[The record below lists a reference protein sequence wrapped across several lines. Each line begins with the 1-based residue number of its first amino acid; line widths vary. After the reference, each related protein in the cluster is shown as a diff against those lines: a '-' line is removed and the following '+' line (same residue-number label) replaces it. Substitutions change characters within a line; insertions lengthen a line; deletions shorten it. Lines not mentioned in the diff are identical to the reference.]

1 LKGRDAGRS
10 LQGDFPVT
18 SITIYDGAQTI
29 GGNKIFVEEKGKGIF
44 LDFGKNFGKYSRYYE
59 EFLKNRDTRGIHDLH
74 YLGLIPKL
82 NIYRRDLIP
91 ADVSLQS
98 YPKLNIAAVLL
109 SHAHLD
115 HCGNIGLLDNSIPIV
130 ASPMSIA
137 ILKGMQDLAKSSV
150 DGDTC
155 YISERE
161 ACNSA
166 ALVLKSG
173 GAKQPYVGKDFY
185 ATEDISATLTAFLSR
200 KPGQEAKST
209 KKLSPG
215 LLDSYRKLS
224 LPFTVSA
231 FPVDHSIYGSTAYLL
246 EGSHTIAYTG
256 DFRLHGKTEQTTR
269 EFVASA
275 KAAEILII
283 EGTRVPKDL
292 AQVDGFRA
300 TEKDV
305 ENNCSEIIKES
316 SGLVIADFSARNFE
330 RLELFGEIARKL
342 GRKLIVTAKDMYML
356 HALEQA
362 NGVNHLENIY
372 VYDEIIDHEDGKRK
386 WETEVV
392 RIRAGD
398 RYVSPQDI
406 RKSPGAFILCF
417 SFFDMKHLLDIKP
430 DGGTYIYSSCEPFN
444 EEMEIDFKRLWE
456 WLVTFN
462 LAPKGIAKNV
472 TSGEVDIE
480 PGLHAS
486 GHASPKDLEWVI
498 TQINPEVIIPV
509 HTENKQWFAD
519 TFDGVVMLND
529 GDCYEC

>member
-1 LKGRDAGRS
+1 M
-10 LQGDFPVT
+10 T

-29 GGNKIFVEEKGKGIF
+29 GGNKIFVEENGKGVF

-82 NIYRRDLIP
+82 NIYRQDLIP

-98 YPKLNIAAVLL
+98 CPKLNIAAVLL

-130 ASPMSIA
+130 ASPMSIT

-161 ACNSA
+161 ACKSTA
-166 ALVLKSG
+166 FVLKAG
-173 GAKQPYVGKDFY
+173 GTKQPYVGKDFY
-185 ATEDISATLTAFLSR
+185 ATEDVPTTLSAFLSR
-200 KPGQEAKST
+200 KPGQESKST

-215 LLDSYRKLS
+215 LLDTYKKLS
-224 LPFTVSA
+224 LPFEVAA

-256 DFRLHGKTEQTTR
+256 DIRLHGKQEKETR
-269 EFVASA
+269 QFVTSA
-275 KAAEILII
+275 KGSEILII
-283 EGTRVPKDL
+283 EGTRVPKDPMK
-292 AQVDGFRA
+292 ADGFRA
-300 TEKDV
+300 SEKDV
-305 ENNCSEIIKES
+305 EKNCTEIVKES
-316 SGLVIADFSARNFE
+316 SDLVIADFSARNFE
-330 RLELFGEIARKL
+330 RLEMFGEIAKKL
-342 GRKLIVTAKDMYML
+342 GRKLIVTAKDLYML
-356 HALEQA
+356 HALQQA
-362 NGVNHLENIY
+362 DGINHSDNIF

-392 RIRAGD
+392 RLRAGD
-398 RYVSPQDI
+398 RYISPLDI
-406 RKSPGAFILCF
+406 RKSPGTFILCF

-430 DGGTYIYSSCEPFN
+430 DGGVYIYSSCEPFN

-462 LAPKGIAKNV
+462 LVPKGIAKNA
-472 TSGEVDIE
+472 TTGDVDIE

-486 GHASPKDLEWVI
+486 GHASPKDLEWI
-498 TQINPEVIIPV
+498 ISQINPKVILPV

-519 TFDGVVMLND
+519 NFDGVIKLND
-529 GDCYEC
+529 GGRYEC